1 MKWLLPSHANLR
13 ANHEVV
19 TPIPCKLVQRVPKNQ
34 INIRESKNTQ
44 QAQLEPKERLRVH
57 ERRNSKNNGTTM
69 KQ

>member
-1 MKWLLPSHANLR
+1 MR
-13 ANHEVV
+13 AHHEVV

-57 ERRNSKNNGTTM
+57 ER
-69 KQ
+69 